1 MSKILGITVG
11 LKTGPGVWSGTDDHI
26 YVGIIGKGGGRE
38 FPLDVTGYDDFEP
51 GTYASYLLGTV
62 WGYDQPKGPPLKALH
77 PFASSLGGWN
87 DPGKWDIDL
96 QKIDYVYLRKAGS
109 RSGGDDDLY
118 EMEEVEVVLYG
129 AEPTSRRFKHTGAVR
144 LANEYGLKIFLP
156 EMI

>member
-38 FPLDVTGYDDFEP
+38 FPLDVKGYDDFEP

-62 WGYDQPKGPPLKALH
+62 WAVDQQAAKKALH
-77 PFASSLGGWN
+77 PFESSLGDWN
-87 DPGKWDIDL
+87 DPNKWEIDL

-109 RSGGDDDLY
+109 RSGSDDDMY

-129 AEPTSRRFKHTGAVR
+129 VYPNSRHFKHAGTVR
-144 LANEYGLKIFLP
+144 LANEYGLQIFLL